1 LAALAGRD
9 RVDWRHGLVLGCG
22 VALIVLGFVG
32 WHVNVAAV
40 VIGLILVGALSGDM
54 VVKAIRSVGSA
65 GPEGAAPSAGSAQEG
80 NGRG

>member
-1 LAALAGRD
+1 
-9 RVDWRHGLVLGCG
+9 VDWRRVLVLVCG
-22 VALIVLGFVG
+22 VALVVLGFLG

-65 GPEGAAPSAGSAQEG
+65 GPEGAAPPADPA
-80 NGRG
+80 RRDTP